1 MPGLFDIA
9 SSGIQAYR
17 EALAVTGQNI
27 ANINTEGYR
36 RRGVEL
42 SEISASQNDIT
53 TISDQSGLGVRV
65 AGISRAFDSFIAG
78 RARDASS
85 DFSQAEAFKAGLESL
100 ERALVPGDYDLGYFM
115 AGFFDGLNGVAQA
128 PADLAARSVALTK
141 GSALA
146 EGFVQLSRDLGDL
159 RETIWQQ
166 TSNETRDLN
175 SLLVTLRNTQNQLI
189 ASGSAS
195 GASNA
200 LLDARDQTISKIS
213 ELVGVSVATVAS
225 GAATVTLGRSG
236 NGPVLGTATQSGSLQ
251 VRQGEDR
258 LVFLAG
264 QSPGLTETQQVASGR
279 LAGLSEA
286 YRSVTQAMHALDTLA
301 TRMADEFNQLHTRG
315 IDLNGKAGGALFT
328 ADGVSVDP
336 SPTNLGRFSATA
348 TAPAVVDQMAGE
360 TRFAYSSKAGAWLS
374 FDAEGKTTTHA
385 PGPITIGAVRITVSG
400 TPADGDEFTLRAEI
414 GSAAQMRFL
423 LKQPQDFAAA
433 GPLLSEADLGNTS
446 RAALETT
453 AIAAQTPTGLADVTR
468 VLRDDLS
475 TLSAVGL
482 RQNGVLGVIPA
493 GTASVDL
500 VSLGRQDSV
509 NFSLT
514 EAQTRDAKTLTITL
528 DGETHSFLLSDFKAY
543 ASDQRGA
550 NAGDLADLL
559 NVGRFMSQGTPPR
572 SFADLGLFAAG
583 GDGNLTIASAT
594 SRGEI
599 GGATFDGQDG
609 NVTTGLADVSN
620 LQVFTRDGRQIAG
633 TALSQSEVITYLTEA
648 NGFLPE
654 AEYRAEMLNG
664 TDGIGYRGMEVVRRT
679 TGGTDTL
686 TFSATGIT
694 PNLRLGDAAA
704 VPAHP
709 AGRLS
714 LSIGTEQDDID
725 IPASLSAGLIA
736 ARINA
741 AAGDTGIRAEA
752 ATRLALS
759 GFANGIVQF
768 TLEARN
774 EDPVQISAN
783 VAEGSLTNLLGAI
796 NARSRDTGVVATLGS
811 DPGRIVL
818 VSEAGDDLVLGA
830 ISAGDQ
836 GFMATPVTATTAS
849 RGTAVTLGG
858 TTGATALRLGGDI
871 TLRGSQR
878 FDLDWQGASG
888 TSAADPFTDGL
899 MTRQVDTAGR
909 WQDIAFHLSEG
920 LDTAEADPDGLAA
933 TAAATRLSISLS
945 GGNDTVALAAQIDS
959 ATLAGVGS
967 SAVAQAMAASLRG
980 LGMVPTLEG
989 KAVATLPAE
998 GTTIQVLL
1006 GAQSYALTMRDGDI
1020 AVTGPEAGRI
1030 TAFFEPKEIIEN
1042 DEPKIVHILRVAA
1055 TGGSLSGQILRLSPE
1070 TPRVDAAAFGLGVAD
1085 ASAALNGRAVTLPPG
1100 QTHFALDAIAVI
1112 GGRETPL
1119 TFVWDGVAN
1128 SVTAAQNANI
1138 RIDFTTSGPDTLA
1151 RIVVADTVSIT
1162 DFRLRPSADAHAL
1175 GLVSADAE
1183 ITLGADGLRIAA
1195 TGPAPVELTA
1205 SAESLVAERLALRG
1219 LPNEELIVIA
1229 TGSGA
1234 RRIAASFGESQ
1245 PQPPA
1250 PTAFE
1255 IKVIDGPSR
1264 RVEIIERASGHSL
1277 ATRMVA
1283 DDGQFTAYGMRFEL
1297 VGTFETGDRFFV
1309 KSNQDG
1315 SGDARNAVAMFAL
1328 GDRNARTG
1336 LGGFGA
1342 EFAVLVTTTG
1352 AEGRAA
1358 DIAQSAAEA
1367 RRDAA
1372 VELEAEYSGVNLDD
1386 EAARLLEQ
1394 QQAYQALA
1402 RVLRTAGDL
1411 LDTLLNAIS

>member
-1 MPGLFDIA
+1 M
-9 SSGIQAYR
+9 R
-17 EALAVTGQNI
+17 T
-27 ANINTEGYR
+27 
-36 RRGVEL
+36 
-42 SEISASQNDIT
+42 
-53 TISDQSGLGVRV
+53 
-65 AGISRAFDSFIAG
+65 
-78 RARDASS
+78 
-85 DFSQAEAFKAGLESL
+85 
-100 ERALVPGDYDLGYFM
+100 
-115 AGFFDGLNGVAQA
+115 
-128 PADLAARSVALTK
+128 
-141 GSALA
+141 
-146 EGFVQLSRDLGDL
+146 
-159 RETIWQQ
+159 
-166 TSNETRDLN
+166 
-175 SLLVTLRNTQNQLI
+175 
-189 ASGSAS
+189 
-195 GASNA
+195 
-200 LLDARDQTISKIS
+200 
-213 ELVGVSVATVAS
+213 
-225 GAATVTLGRSG
+225 
-236 NGPVLGTATQSGSLQ
+236 
-251 VRQGEDR
+251 
-258 LVFLAG
+258 
-264 QSPGLTETQQVASGR
+264 
-279 LAGLSEA
+279 
-286 YRSVTQAMHALDTLA
+286 
-301 TRMADEFNQLHTRG
+301 
-315 IDLNGKAGGALFT
+315 
-328 ADGVSVDP
+328 
-336 SPTNLGRFSATA
+336 
-348 TAPAVVDQMAGE
+348 
-360 TRFAYSSKAGAWLS
+360 
-374 FDAEGKTTTHA
+374 
-385 PGPITIGAVRITVSG
+385 
-400 TPADGDEFTLRAEI
+400 EI

-433 GPLLSEADLGNTS
+433 GLLLSEADLGNTS
-446 RAALETT
+446 RAELETT

-475 TLSAVGL
+475 TLSAVAL

-493 GTASVDL
+493 GTTSVDL

-509 NFSLT
+509 SFSLT
-514 EAQTRDAKTLTITL
+514 EAQTRAAKTLTITL
-528 DGETHSFLLSDFKAY
+528 DGATHSFDLSAFDTY
-543 ASDQRGA
+543 ATDQRGA
-550 NAGDLADLL
+550 HAGDLADLL
-559 NVGRFMSQGTPPR
+559 NAGRFMSQGTPPR

-599 GGATFDGQDG
+599 EGATLDGQDG

-633 TALSQSEVITYLTEA
+633 TALSQSDVITYLTEA

-679 TGGTDTL
+679 TGGTHAL

-714 LSIGTEQDDID
+714 LSVGAEQDDID

-741 AAGDTGIRAEA
+741 AASDTGIRAEA

-759 GFANGIVQF
+759 GFADGIVQF

-796 NARSRDTGVVATLGS
+796 NARSRETGVVATLGS

-836 GFMATPVTATTAS
+836 GFLATPVTATAAA
-849 RGTAVTLGG
+849 RGAAVTLGG

-878 FDLDWQGASG
+878 FDLDWQEASG
-888 TSAADPFTDGL
+888 TSAADPFSDGL
-899 MTRQVDTAGR
+899 MTRQVDPAGR
-909 WQDIAFHLSEG
+909 WQDIAFHLTEG

-945 GGNDTVALAAQIDS
+945 GGTGTDALAAQIDS
-959 ATLAGVGS
+959 ATLADVGS

-998 GTTIQVLL
+998 GTTIQILL
-1006 GAQSYALTMRDGDI
+1006 GAQSYALTMRDGEI

-1030 TAFFEPKEIIEN
+1030 TAFFEGGTT
-1042 DEPKIVHILRVAA
+1042 LRVAA

-1070 TPRVDAAAFGLGVAD
+1070 TPPVDAAAFGLGVAGAD
-1085 ASAALNGRAVTLPPG
+1085 AALNGRAVTLPPG
-1100 QTHFALDAIAVI
+1100 QTSFALDATAVI

-1119 TFVWDGVAN
+1119 TFVWDGAAN
-1128 SVTAAQNANI
+1128 SVTAVQNDNI
-1138 RIDFTTSGPDTLA
+1138 RIDFTTSGTDTLA
-1151 RIVVADTVSIT
+1151 RIVVADTVNIT
-1162 DFRLRPSADAHAL
+1162 DFRLRPSVDAHAL

-1183 ITLGADGLRIAA
+1183 ITLGAGGLRIAA

-1234 RRIAASFGESQ
+1234 RRIAASFGDSQ
-1245 PQPPA
+1245 PRPPA

-1264 RVEIIERASGHSL
+1264 RVEIIERATGHSL

-1297 VGTFETGDRFFV
+1297 VGTFETGDRFYV

-1342 EFAVLVTTTG
+1342 EFATLVTTTG